1 MRGTIL
7 DYDGNTQK
15 GLISGDDG
23 NRYVFA
29 KNEWRSHVQPQ
40 GGQRVDFTPVGERAG
55 DIYYLERPF
64 SLTSSKRIPAVVFSL
79 LLGAL
84 GIHKFYLGYTQA
96 GIIMLLCTIPGVLLF
111 GIPTIIV
118 GTIALIEGI
127 IYACKSD
134 EEFERIYV
142 QGRRPWF

>member
-1 MRGTIL
+1 M
-7 DYDGNTQK
+7 
-15 GLISGDDG
+15 
-23 NRYVFA
+23 
-29 KNEWRSHVQPQ
+29 
-40 GGQRVDFTPVGERAG
+40 
-55 DIYYLERPF
+55 
-64 SLTSSKRIPAVVFSL
+64 VFSL

-118 GTIALIEGI
+118 GTIALVEGF

>member
-40 GGQRVDFTPVGERAG
+40 GSQRVDFTPAGERAG
-55 DIYYLERPF
+55 YI
-64 SLTSSKRIPAVVFSL
+64 
-79 LLGAL
+79 
-84 GIHKFYLGYTQA
+84 
-96 GIIMLLCTIPGVLLF
+96 
-111 GIPTIIV
+111 
-118 GTIALIEGI
+118 
-127 IYACKSD
+127 
-134 EEFERIYV
+134 
-142 QGRRPWF
+142 